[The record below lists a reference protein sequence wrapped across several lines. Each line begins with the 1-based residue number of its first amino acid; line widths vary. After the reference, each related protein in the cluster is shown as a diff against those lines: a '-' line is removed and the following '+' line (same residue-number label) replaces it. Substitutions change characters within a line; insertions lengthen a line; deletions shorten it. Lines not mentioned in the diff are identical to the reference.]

1 MFIKVGGKQVKRVGQ
16 VFKRIQMAKLIWGN
30 GKMDLDM
37 EKVDKI
43 YLKEIII
50 KEYGM
55 KIVCKLL

>member
-1 MFIKVGGKQVKRVGQ
+1 
-16 VFKRIQMAKLIWGN
+16 MAKLIWGN